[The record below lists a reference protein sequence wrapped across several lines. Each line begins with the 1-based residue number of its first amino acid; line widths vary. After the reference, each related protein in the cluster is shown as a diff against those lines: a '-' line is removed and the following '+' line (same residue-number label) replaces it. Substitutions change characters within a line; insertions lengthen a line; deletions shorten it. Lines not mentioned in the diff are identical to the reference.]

1 MSRLDNDQIITGD
14 TFDEL
19 PSLSENSVHAIVTD
33 PPYGLAFMRRDWD
46 DFEPKEYQEWCE
58 EWACEALR
66 VLKPG
71 GHMLAFSGN
80 RTHHRLFTGVE
91 DAGLRFG
98 IRSRGTTGVGS
109 RRRWTYRRRS
119 TNRPGRNGKT
129 WPRRFGT
136 LARTPTSLAT
146 TSRNAS
152 GVRRRVSATG
162 RKADRG
168 ERVRDRKSV
177 V

>member
-33 PPYGLAFMRRDWD
+33 PPYGLAFMGRDWD

-91 DAGLRFG
+91 DAGFE
-98 IRSRGTTGVGS
+98 IRDTITWHYGS
-109 RRRWTYRRRS
+109 GF
-119 TNRPGRNGKT
+119 PK
-129 WPRRFGT
+129 
-136 LARTPTSLAT
+136 SLDVAK
-146 TSRNAS
+146 SID
-152 GVRRRVSATG
+152 
-162 RKADRG
+162 KAAG
-168 ERVRDRKSV
+168 AERDRTGPGPNECEHLQRGDPCPGHGEETSQSGITYHTPKTQPTTDAAEKWD
-177 V
+177 